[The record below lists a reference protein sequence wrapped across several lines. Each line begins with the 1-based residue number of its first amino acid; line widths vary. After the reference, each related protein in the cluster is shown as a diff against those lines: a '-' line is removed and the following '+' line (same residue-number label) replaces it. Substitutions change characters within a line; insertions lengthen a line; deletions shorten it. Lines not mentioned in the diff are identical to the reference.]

1 MYSRFLFTLA
11 VIFLFSAILYGQ
23 QHARNPKKEQL
34 ILDKLAAVAPGA
46 VETFQRGTE
55 ALDKGDYAQAIQLYR
70 EVTKQAPTF
79 SPALRR
85 LGFSLA
91 AVGQTDDGL
100 TLLDKAVTIERSPEN
115 LASLAQVLAHPSQGK
130 EGTEAQREMAL
141 TLVKEANEKVQS
153 TDDPS
158 YSLLMAQIALE

>member
-1 MYSRFLFTLA
+1 MCSRFLFTLV

-23 QHARNPKKEQL
+23 QQARNPKKEQL

-55 ALDKGDYAQAIQLYR
+55 AMDKGDYAQALQLYR

-91 AVGQTDDGL
+91 ALADG
-100 TLLDKAVTIERSPEN
+100 
-115 LASLAQVLAHPSQGK
+115 
-130 EGTEAQREMAL
+130 
-141 TLVKEANEKVQS
+141 
-153 TDDPS
+153 
-158 YSLLMAQIALE
+158 